1 MVSTLLLGAAGHFEV
16 VVILVLA
23 LGVAPFSVV
32 VGNEWFHRGGV
43 VPTIE
48 NEGFFVR
55 KIDPG
60 CRPGSTNLGLARF
73 GLGLSRPGGNRN
85 SSLRL
90 Y

>member
-1 MVSTLLLGAAGHFEV
+1 MVSTPLLGAAGLLDV

-23 LGVAPFSVV
+23 LGVAPFFVV
-32 VGNEWFHRGGV
+32 VRNKWFHGGGV

-48 NEGFFVR
+48 KTKDFHQ

-73 GLGLSRPGGNRN
+73 GLGLFRPGGNRSN
-85 SSLRL
+85 NLRS